1 MMEGHDTPPLGARQ
15 RHEDL
20 CRDIERHNR
29 LYYAEAAPE
38 ISDFEFDAL
47 LRELIDLE
55 KQWPALVTPDSPTQR
70 VGGKP
75 LAGFQT
81 VEHAVPMLS
90 IDNTYNEGEL
100 REFDDRVR
108 RGLGS
113 GQEPQYVVE
122 LKIDGVAMSLR
133 YEKGRYVRA
142 ATRGDGARGDDVT
155 ENVRTIR
162 ALPTRL
168 RGEAPDVLE
177 VRGEVY
183 MRRDELARI
192 NAARMEA
199 GEPLLAN
206 PRNATAGTLKLLD
219 SRLVAQRRL
228 ELALYDIA
236 PMPGV
241 AVTAHHETLKNLRA
255 WGFPTNPNWQLC
267 RNMEDVLAV
276 CAQWEKKR
284 LELDYM
290 IDGLVIK
297 VDSAE
302 HRRRLGATSKAP
314 RWVMA
319 YKYAAEVARTRLL
332 HIGLQVG
339 KSGAITPVADLEPV
353 QLAGTTVKR
362 ASLHNFEDLAR
373 KDLRPGDLVEVQKA
387 GEVIPQV
394 LGYVPEARPPEVV
407 PVTPPEACPVC
418 AAAVHK
424 DPEGVYIRC
433 TNLACPAQVKERLQ
447 HYASRGAMD
456 IEGLGPS
463 LVDQLVERELVRD
476 PADLYDLDVQTLE
489 RLERM
494 GAKSAGNLVEAIAAS
509 KERPLSRVL
518 NGLGIRH
525 VGGHVSEVLAGH
537 YGAIDSLMAAEVDE
551 LVNIYE
557 IGDIVAR
564 SIRDFFDTEQNRAL
578 IAKLRAH
585 GLTMTEAPR
594 AAQAGGPAPFAGK
607 TIVATGTLRNYSR
620 DGIHERIKQLGGRPS
635 SSVSAK
641 TDFLLAGEN
650 AGSKLDKARKLN
662 VRIIS
667 EDEFEAMASE
677 GQ

>member
-1 MMEGHDTPPLGARQ
+1 MEGHETLPLPARQ
-15 RHEDL
+15 RHEAL
-20 CRDIERHNR
+20 CREIERHNR
-29 LYYAEAAPE
+29 LYYAEASPE

-47 LRELIDLE
+47 LRDLIELE
-55 KQWPALVTPDSPTQR
+55 AQWPALVTPDSPTQR

-75 LAGFQT
+75 LAGFKT
-81 VEHAVPMLS
+81 VAHAIPMLS

-100 REFDDRVR
+100 REFDERVR
-108 RGLGS
+108 RGLGP
-113 GQEPQYVVE
+113 GHEPQYVVE

-133 YEKGRYVRA
+133 YEQGRYVRA

-162 ALPTRL
+162 ALPARL
-168 RGEAPDVLE
+168 HGDVPAVLE

-183 MRRDELARI
+183 MRREELARL
-192 NAARMEA
+192 NTARLEA

-219 SRLVAQRRL
+219 SKQVAQRHL

-236 PMPGV
+236 PLPGL

-255 WGFPTNPNWQLC
+255 WGLPVNPNWALC
-267 RNMEDVLAV
+267 RGIDDVLAV
-276 CAQWEKKR
+276 CAQWETKR
-284 LELDYM
+284 LALDYM

-319 YKYAAEVARTRLL
+319 YKYAAEVARTRLV

-353 QLAGTTVKR
+353 LLAGTTVKR

-373 KDLRPGDLVEVQKA
+373 KDLRAGDLVEVQKA

-394 LGYVPEARPPEVV
+394 LRHVPEARPADAV
-407 PVTPPEACPVC
+407 PVSPPEACPVC
-418 AAAVHK
+418 ASSVHK

-433 TNLACPAQVKERLQ
+433 TNMACPAQVKERLQ

-463 LVDQLVERELVRD
+463 LVDQLVERKLVRD
-476 PADLYDLDVQTLE
+476 PADLYDLDVQTIE

-494 GAKSAGNLVEAIAAS
+494 GAKSANNLVDAIAQS

-525 VGGHVSEVLAGH
+525 VGGHVSEVLAEH
-537 YGAIDSLMAAEVDE
+537 YGDIDSLMAAPAED

-585 GLTMTEAPR
+585 GLTMTETAR
-594 AAQAGGPAPFAGK
+594 TAQATGPKPLAGK
-607 TIVATGTLRNYSR
+607 TIVATGTLRNYTR
-620 DGIHERIKQLGGRPS
+620 DGIQERIKQLGGRPS

-641 TDFLLAGEN
+641 TDFVLAGEN

-662 VRIIS
+662 VRILS
-667 EDEFEAMASE
+667 EEEFETMAGE